1 MNPEL
6 NQAIDFDRVLEQIGN
21 YASFSCSIEKILN
34 SYPLKD
40 RMEIQNRLD
49 LAKEAMNLIQKGE
62 TVSFGYM
69 EGKLETSYDIVSR
82 EKVQNLVTF

>member
-62 TVSFGYM
+62 TVSFSGCI
-69 EGKLETSYDIVSR
+69 DVSQSVKKNK
-82 EKVQNLVTF
+82 EKNDMHSNGTA

>member
-40 RMEIQNRLD
+40 RM
-49 LAKEAMNLIQKGE
+49 
-62 TVSFGYM
+62 
-69 EGKLETSYDIVSR
+69 
-82 EKVQNLVTF
+82 